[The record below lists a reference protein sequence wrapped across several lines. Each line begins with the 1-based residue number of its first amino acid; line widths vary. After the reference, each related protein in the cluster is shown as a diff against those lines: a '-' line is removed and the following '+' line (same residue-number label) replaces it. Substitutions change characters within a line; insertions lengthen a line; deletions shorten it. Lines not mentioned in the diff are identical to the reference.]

1 MEVGNFWLC
10 SIISESALPNDE
22 IFIPLAISLILFV
35 LILQLSGLG
44 CIASTGNAAHF
55 IGYVNF
61 QGKIDI
67 N

>member
-35 LILQLSGLG
+35 LILELSGFG
-44 CIASTGNAAHF
+44 CIASNAAHF

>member
-35 LILQLSGLG
+35 LILELSGLG
-44 CIASTGNAAHF
+44 CFASNAAHF
-55 IGYVNF
+55 NGYVNF

>member
-35 LILQLSGLG
+35 LILELSGFG
-44 CIASTGNAAHF
+44 CIASNAHF

>member
-35 LILQLSGLG
+35 LILELSGLILG
-44 CIASTGNAAHF
+44 CIASNAAHF